1 MQHATL
7 KQLVDIGCLTIAE
20 ISSLFKFAFV
30 RNPWDRAVSNWLWL
44 VQGDNYQNQFR
55 KVFTRIGNIESLEQM
70 TGRVHTDI
78 LGELVH
84 CWLYQRE
91 IIKPDMANHRALLI
105 SMDDE
110 SSNLWSLVK
119 TICPVPL
126 LDHWQNQLIPELY
139 NSGMIKNLNG
149 INQTG
154 KQIVI
159 DEDQMALIVKNGC
172 MDGSLTVHTA
182 DNS

>member
-1 MQHATL
+1 LSEGGMT
-7 KQLVDIGCLTIAE
+7 
-20 ISSLFKFAFV
+20 SF
-30 RNPWDRAVSNWLWL
+30 N
-44 VQGDNYQNQFR
+44 VQGDDYQNQLR

-84 CWLYQRE
+84 CWLYQRD

-110 SSNLWSLVK
+110 SLNLWNLVK

-126 LDHWQNQLIPELY
+126 LDHWENQLIPELY
-139 NSGMIKNLNG
+139 NSGMIKSLNG

-172 MDGSLTVHTA
+172 QDGSLTVHH
-182 DNS
+182 DNNSL